1 MGVKAEGMSMLVA
14 VVGRMELER
23 AGRTESERTDPA
35 AVEPAEAGHTGFAYS
50 GPVCMKE
57 FGRTGSA
64 VADCVEFARTGSA
77 CSGLACTKVGCI
89 GLGRVSL
96 EFGCIGSAVGAAPL
110 EPAGS
115 DLLVACWIPA
125 WGPFCG
131 LGGGGGSVFCSCG
144 CGCTWWASGGSRGF
158 IILFVVGC

>member
-1 MGVKAEGMSMLVA
+1 MSMLVA
-14 VVGRMELER
+14 AVGRKELER
-23 AGRTESERTDPA
+23 TGRTESKRTDPA
-35 AVEPAEAGHTGFAYS
+35 RTGFACS

-115 DLLVACWIPA
+115 DLLVAC
-125 WGPFCG
+125 
-131 LGGGGGSVFCSCG
+131 
-144 CGCTWWASGGSRGF
+144 
-158 IILFVVGC
+158 